1 MAAPAPV
8 GFEEVAVYF
17 SREEWGLL
25 DEGQR
30 QLYRDVMQE
39 NYQTLISLAGFPVPD
54 LAVISWMEPREE
66 PRIPDLQGSEESE
79 ITRTAGERRWRRSQ
93 ENPIQGNLKRLE
105 PQQTF
110 PGIARKWA
118 MQNSS
123 PGRTW
128 GSQQGALGAR
138 GQEVPPPGRS
148 ATSGRQ
154 ERGFG
159 RFLGIL
165 FEPSAVARPP
175 RPRERGRAPG
185 RSKGSGRPYGCTE
198 CDKSFQ
204 QKPHLVT
211 HLRTHAGERPHRCA
225 QCGRS
230 FCHKHQLTRHHQGH
244 AKEETGAVLSLGP
257 KGAAPV
263 VEIRDAPSGND
274 EAGKISRGL
283 GCPAHCI
290 LSPLSSC
297 WQRAGFPV
305 PAVIAEMQ
313 GEEEPCVPDLRGA
326 EEQESLKGARKAG
339 GRMDEQCSQQ
349 HRPVGA
355 DPDGASPDEDASMG
369 EDPHGMLPG
378 GNESIEEDPH
388 GPLSDETLSQ
398 VPALRQTSEHSPG
411 SQTPSALESQW
422 EKPPLAPT
430 QPSPAPKKPPSREA
444 HPTICSECGKSF
456 TRSSLLAQHQRVHT
470 GERPYQCTECGKSF
484 SRSSTLIQHWRTHTG
499 ERPNTCTEC
508 GKGFSQRSDLVK
520 HLRTH
525 TGERPYQCP
534 DCGQSFS
541 RSSDLIKHQRIHTG
555 ERPYICP
562 DCGKGFSRS
571 SDLFQ
576 HQRTQRGEKP
586 YKCTECGKKFSR
598 SSNLIRHQRTHTG
611 ERPYVCPDCGRGFSQ
626 NSHYT
631 DHQRSHRHEKPY
643 HCTQCGKDFGRSS
656 TLVKHWRTHT
666 REIL

>member
-1 MAAPAPV
+1 PSPPCSNPQPPLPSQSRGENSGVRALPRAAGGGRQPHPTHFIPLPSVAHSAPP
-8 GFEEVAVYF
+8 
-17 SREEWGLL
+17 
-25 DEGQR
+25 
-30 QLYRDVMQE
+30 
-39 NYQTLISLAGFPVPD
+39 SL
-54 LAVISWMEPREE
+54 S
-66 PRIPDLQGSEESE
+66 GS
-79 ITRTAGERRWRRSQ
+79 
-93 ENPIQGNLKRLE
+93 
-105 PQQTF
+105 F
-110 PGIARKWA
+110 
-118 MQNSS
+118 S
-123 PGRTW
+123 PGW
-128 GSQQGALGAR
+128 GG
-138 GQEVPPPGRS
+138 PGWS
-148 ATSGRQ
+148 L
-154 ERGFG
+154 
-159 RFLGIL
+159 FL
-165 FEPSAVARPP
+165 P
-175 RPRERGRAPG
+175 
-185 RSKGSGRPYGCTE
+185 
-198 CDKSFQ
+198 
-204 QKPHLVT
+204 
-211 HLRTHAGERPHRCA
+211 
-225 QCGRS
+225 
-230 FCHKHQLTRHHQGH
+230 
-244 AKEETGAVLSLGP
+244 
-257 KGAAPV
+257 
-263 VEIRDAPSGND
+263 
-274 EAGKISRGL
+274 
-283 GCPAHCI
+283 
-290 LSPLSSC
+290 
-297 WQRAGFPV
+297 
-305 PAVIAEMQ
+305 
-313 GEEEPCVPDLRGA
+313 
-326 EEQESLKGARKAG
+326 AG

-349 HRPVGA
+349 HGPVGA

-378 GNESIEEDPH
+378 GNESIEEDPD

-611 ERPYVCPDCGRGFSQ
+611 EREKGRNQ
-626 NSHYT
+626 
-631 DHQRSHRHEKPY
+631 KPKQPLKGSMLWW
-643 HCTQCGKDFGRSS
+643 TVGG
-656 TLVKHWRTHT
+656 
-666 REIL
+666 I